1 VHLDSQRIRS
11 EPHEA
16 IGTLLQE
23 NVDVLVDLWAERAIQ
38 EQPHAKRVHHAVLHN
53 HLHEFLRTLGR
64 SLAESEDGSTCQHC
78 LPASIHGEQRWDT
91 GWSLP
96 EVVRDFQ
103 ILRLVVVDFL
113 EKRLDRRLA
122 HREILA
128 IGLALDEAIS
138 ASVVTYTQDRDQYL
152 KQVEAER
159 IEEVKQAQQRLQ
171 QHADDLLAADRRKN
185 EFLAMLA
192 HELRNPL
199 APLRN
204 AIDFLRLKG
213 PVDPELQWTRD
224 LIDRQV
230 EQMTRMVDDLLDI
243 SRITLGKIN
252 LQKEPVD
259 VATLVARAVEEVRPL
274 IDKRKHQLTVQL
286 PPESLWLTG
295 DPTRLTQILANLLQ
309 NAAKYTEAGG
319 EIWISAERAAEEA
332 LIRVRDNGMGIPE
345 DLLQRVFEPFMQE
358 DRLQIREKRGLGIGL
373 ALVKSLLDLHGGRI
387 EALSAGR
394 GRGSEF
400 VVRLPLLKETRA
412 APRAATKSPP
422 PKAPARRILVVDDNE
437 DAAQSL
443 KILLELYGHK
453 VQIALSGAA
462 ALETVQAGA
471 PDVVLLDIGLPKMD
485 GLEVARR
492 FRADPK
498 LKATLLVAVT
508 GYGQDEDR
516 RRSQEAGIDARLV
529 KPLGLDAL
537 HEILAGF
544 VQQVAPPKSA
554 SEPKQTSD

>member
-23 NVDVLVDLWAERAIQ
+23 NVDVLVDLWAGRAMQ

-64 SLAESEDGSTCQHC
+64 SLAESEDASTCQHC
-78 LPASIHGEQRWDT
+78 LPAAIHGEQRWDA

-309 NAAKYTEAGG
+309 NAAKYTEVGG
-319 EIWISAERAAEEA
+319 EICISAERAAEEA

-358 DRLQIREKRGLGIGL
+358 DRLQIHEKRGLGIGL

-387 EALSAGR
+387 QALSAGR
-394 GRGSEF
+394 GQGSEF
-400 VVRLPLLKETRA
+400 VVCLPLRKETRA
-412 APRAATKSPP
+412 APRAATKSSP

-516 RRSQEAGIDARLV
+516 RRSQEAGIDAHLV

-544 VQQVAPPKSA
+544 FQQVGPHKSA